1 MAYKPRTKPKPGA
14 RRPSRRPSRWRRKKC
29 KFCMDKTDRIDYK
42 DITRLQRSVTERGK
56 IIPSRITGTCAK
68 HQRYLA
74 SAIKKAR
81 SVALLAF
88 TGE

>member
-1 MAYKPRTKPKPGA
+1 
-14 RRPSRRPSRWRRKKC
+14 
-29 KFCMDKTDRIDYK
+29 MDKTDRIDYK